1 MQSLCRASFTLA
13 RDNPPPPPAR
23 PPLERKDAMKLLVL
37 AILFFSV
44 ATRAAFST
52 NPRRSIKG
60 RAARRSEGADEVHNV
75 PVASGT
81 PQSNRR
87 SWLVKGLVAASS
99 AFLLDLASDPPSAV
113 ADVYA
118 LPTKMKQF
126 TVLAPL
132 GTPTTGS
139 KLTGLSL
146 SEIASRLSRDLVE
159 GSTGQGGYFISGKYL
174 CIACG
179 RSFRTR
185 TGEPY
190 SFRFVKVTY
199 PPKYFVMIVN
209 LSTQPT
215 LSRRLVGIKKRSRFY
230 LTRIDLT
237 CNCWENWK

>member
-1 MQSLCRASFTLA
+1 
-13 RDNPPPPPAR
+13 
-23 PPLERKDAMKLLVL
+23 MKLIAL

-44 ATRAAFST
+44 ATRAAFSA

-60 RAARRSEGADEVHNV
+60 RAARRAEGSDEVQNV

-81 PQSNRR
+81 AQPNRR

-132 GTPTTGS
+132 GTPTTTGS

-159 GSTGQGGYFISGKYL
+159 GSTGQGGYFISGKYIL
-174 CIACG
+174 
-179 RSFRTR
+179 
-185 TGEPY
+185 
-190 SFRFVKVTY
+190 
-199 PPKYFVMIVN
+199 
-209 LSTQPT
+209 
-215 LSRRLVGIKKRSRFY
+215 LVGTLFALEPAN
-230 LTRIDLT
+230 LTLFVSCR
-237 CNCWENWK
+237 